1 MFSLAGGN
9 LQKGPS
15 PLRSERFEAVAKK
28 GRALMVDAR
37 WVDAIGSLAEAVK
50 IARQENR
57 PDLEVE
63 AYDLI
68 GEALCKKGDKDKA
81 DKYLAKALEL
91 AKSKNDSKGLAT
103 TYKVLCYLSFLKG
116 EREAAGRYLAS
127 MLEISER
134 SGLDGHKGLALVGL
148 AHMSTDAGDFPHA
161 IEDFKKGIVILEKAE
176 GSEMK
181 RELAKAYN
189 GIGDALE
196 STGDHARAL
205 TYYEKAKEEFLFEG
219 DPHGRALAEI
229 GVAECCTR
237 LGFTVRAME
246 QLETA
251 RRDLMNLKDNAGLG
265 EVYRISGA
273 LMTGQANWGAAKSH
287 LDKAVTIL
295 SADKTKPRFIS
306 GLVRTFAEL
315 GRMYLIKG
323 DTDKSEASFKEAR
336 ELAEKFGSKRL
347 KDFVEQSQK
356 DADKQS
362 YKR

>member
-1 MFSLAGGN
+1 LVGGN
-9 LQKGPS
+9 LQKGPL
-15 PLRSERFEAVAKK
+15 PPRSEKFEAVAKK
-28 GRALMVDAR
+28 GRALMVEAR

-50 IARQENR
+50 VARQENR

-91 AKSKNDSKGLAT
+91 AKSKEDTKGLAS

-116 EREAAGRYLAS
+116 DREGAAKYLAS

-134 SGLDGHKGLALVGL
+134 AGLDGHKGLALVGL
-148 AHMSTDAGDFPHA
+148 AHMATDAGDFHHA
-161 IEDFKKGIVILEKAE
+161 IDDFKKGIELLEKSV
-176 GSEMK
+176 GSDMR

-287 LDKAVTIL
+287 LEKAASIF
-295 SADKTKPRFIS
+295 SADKTKPRFVS
-306 GLVRTFAEL
+306 GLVRAFAEL

-323 DTDKSEASFKEAR
+323 DTDKSEASFKDAR
-336 ELAEKFGSKRL
+336 ELAEKSGSKRL
-347 KDFVEQSQK
+347 KDFVELAQK
-356 DADKQS
+356 EADKQS
-362 YKR
+362 LNR

>member
-1 MFSLAGGN
+1 MVSEN
-9 LQKGPS
+9 LQKGPV
-15 PLRSERFEAVAKK
+15 PPRSEKFEAVAKK

-68 GEALCKKGDKDKA
+68 GEALCKKGDQDKA
-81 DKYLAKALEL
+81 EKYLAKALEL
-91 AKSKNDSKGLAT
+91 AKLKEDSKGLAS

-116 EREAAGRYLAS
+116 DRASAAKHLAS
-127 MLEISER
+127 MLEISDR
-134 SGLDGHKGLALVGL
+134 SGLDSHKGLALVGL
-148 AHMSTDAGDFPHA
+148 AHMAIDGGDFPHA
-161 IEDFKKGIVILEKAE
+161 IEDFKKGIGLLEKAE
-176 GSEMK
+176 GSEMR

-196 STGDHARAL
+196 STGDHPRAL

-295 SADKTKPRFIS
+295 SADKIKPRFVS
-306 GLVRTFAEL
+306 GLVRAFTEL

-323 DTDKSEASFKEAR
+323 EIEKSEASFKDAR
-336 ELAEKFGSKRL
+336 ELAESSGSKRL
-347 KDFVEQSQK
+347 KDFVELAQK

>member
-1 MFSLAGGN
+1 MAGGN
-9 LQKGPS
+9 FKIGPQL
-15 PLRSERFEAVAKK
+15 PRSEKYEAVAKK

-81 DKYLAKALEL
+81 DKYLTKALEL
-91 AKSKNDSKGLAT
+91 AKSKEDSKGLAS
-103 TYKVLCYLSFLKG
+103 TYKVLCYLSFLNG
-116 EREAAGRYLAS
+116 DRESAAKHLAS

-134 SGLDGHKGLALVGL
+134 SGLEGHKGLALVGL
-148 AHMSTDAGDFPHA
+148 AHMATDAGDFHHA
-161 IEDFKKGIVILEKAE
+161 IEDFKKGIELLEKST
-176 GSEMK
+176 GSDMR

-196 STGDHARAL
+196 STSDHARAL

-287 LDKAVTIL
+287 LEKAVTIF
-295 SADKTKPRFIS
+295 SADKTKPRFVS
-306 GLVRTFAEL
+306 GLVRAFAEL

-323 DTDKSEASFKEAR
+323 ETDRSEASFKDAR
-336 ELAEKFGSKRL
+336 ELAENSGSKRL
-347 KDFVEQSQK
+347 KDFVELAQRN
-356 DADKQS
+356 ADKQS
-362 YKR
+362 YR